1 MFNNKDLT
9 KVFDDRWKANHND
22 DVKINKDNNK
32 RFNDRLF
39 DVKDEDG
46 EIKGNLQRNF
56 DRLNKNLE
64 TSKKLQIENRIR
76 NLRGKNNG

>member
-32 RFNDRLF
+32 RFNDRL
-39 DVKDEDG
+39 
-46 EIKGNLQRNF
+46 
-56 DRLNKNLE
+56 NKNLE